1 MGPEQNLSDRG
12 LSLPPAPQ
20 AVGAYVPTI
29 RCGGVVY
36 VSGQLPKTN
45 DGGLLHVGK
54 LGRELTLEQGQA
66 AAAQAALNA
75 VAALKAELGSLD
87 RVRRIINIKVHVAG
101 TPDFT
106 DQHKVANASSDLI
119 VQVFCE
125 AGQHTRAALGAAAL
139 PLDTPVELELI
150 AEVG

>member
-106 DQHKVANASSDLI
+106 DQHKVANAASDII
-119 VQVFCE
+119 VQVFGE